1 MKITLKLINFKIS
14 SWWGILITLNISFL
28 EKVDKINRFLVKLIK
43 KKDNSYKNLMSEMIE
58 RIMLKML

>member
-1 MKITLKLINFKIS
+1 MKIILKLINFKIS
-14 SWWGILITLNISFL
+14 SWWGILIILNISFL